1 MLPYVFTSG
10 QKKTSYVRC
19 LHTGFTNMQAT
30 YDSKR
35 AHTLHML
42 VYFGIGDIDW
52 LKETQNLKKNP
63 THFASLRGRFI
74 SI

>member
-1 MLPYVFTSG
+1 
-10 QKKTSYVRC
+10 
-19 LHTGFTNMQAT
+19 MQAT

-42 VYFGIGDIDW
+42 VYFGISDIDW

-63 THFASLRGRFI
+63 THFASLRDRFI

>member
-19 LHTGFTNMQAT
+19 LHTFSITTKGKITGFTNMQAT

-42 VYFGIGDIDW
+42 VYFGISDID
-52 LKETQNLKKNP
+52 
-63 THFASLRGRFI
+63 
-74 SI
+74 